1 LTLAADQ
8 SAPGADRAPA
18 PRPRSGR
25 RLTVLGLFWIV
36 TRLTAVVGILLN
48 GRNAWQEVAGYQH
61 WADTMLTGSFPTAD
75 TTWQYPPGSALVML
89 LPYLSPIGTYVQI
102 FILMTVAVDGLV
114 TLALIRTGPATR
126 PLAPA
131 WIWTAGIP
139 VLFGLPYTRYDIFPT
154 ACTVLALLLVRR
166 RPTAAGAMAG
176 MGISLK
182 AWPALLLTAAPARTW
197 RSALAV
203 TAGLCLAVSVLL
215 HNSLGFL
222 ASQAGRGL
230 EYESVG
236 GSLLLAARHL
246 GYTGHIVKRYGS
258 YEIVGP
264 HVTTVANASLAAGV
278 LAACWLIRWRRRTRG
293 SVAPAADAALTATLL
308 SVVTSRVISPQYLI
322 WLLGLIAVCAAS
334 RTTTQRPVITLVLV
348 CLPLTALEFP
358 ILVNQALAGQAPV
371 VAILLL
377 RNLLLVTAALWSC
390 HRLWTYPGL
399 PSR

>member
-1 LTLAADQ
+1 MTLTADR
-8 SAPGADRAPA
+8 STPGADRVPA

-25 RLTVLGLFWIV
+25 RLTALGLFWIV
-36 TRLTAVVGILLN
+36 TRLTAVVGILLS
-48 GRNAWQEVAGYQH
+48 GQNAWQEVAGYQH
-61 WADTMLTGSFPTAD
+61 WADTMLTGTFPTAD
-75 TTWQYPPGSALVML
+75 TTWQYPPGSALIML
-89 LPYLSPIGTYVQI
+89 LPYLSPLGTYVQI
-102 FILMTVAVDGLV
+102 FILMTVVVDGLV

-154 ACTVLALLLVRR
+154 ACAVLALLLVHR
-166 RPTAAGAMAG
+166 RPTAAGVIAG
-176 MGISLK
+176 TGISLK
-182 AWPALLLTAAPARTW
+182 AWPALLLIAAPGRTW

-203 TAGLCLAVSVLL
+203 AAGVCLTAAALL
-215 HNSLGFL
+215 HNALGFL
-222 ASQAGRGL
+222 TSQAGRGV

-246 GYTGHIVKRYGS
+246 GYTGHIEKRYGS

-264 HVTTVANASLAAGV
+264 HVAAVADASLAASA

-293 SVAPAADAALTATLL
+293 SAAPAADAALTATLL
-308 SVVTSRVISPQYLI
+308 FVVTSRVISPQYLI
-322 WLLGLIAVCAAS
+322 WLLGLVAVCAAS
-334 RTTTQRPVITLVLV
+334 RTTTQRPVIVLVLA

-358 ILVNQALAGQAPV
+358 IFVNQALAGQAPV
-371 VAILLL
+371 IAILLL

-390 HRLWTYPGL
+390 HRLRTHPGP